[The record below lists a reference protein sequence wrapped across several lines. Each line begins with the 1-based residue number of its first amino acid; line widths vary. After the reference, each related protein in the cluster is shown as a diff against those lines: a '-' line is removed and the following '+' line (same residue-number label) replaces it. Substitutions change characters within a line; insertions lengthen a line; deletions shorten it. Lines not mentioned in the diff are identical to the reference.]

1 MNLQNLTATSDLVGR
16 RIRLGW
22 DVILAAGESF
32 SAIPEVVIR
41 RKTRDF
47 EFPAPATGSPDLFIL
62 YDSSAFP
69 PAGDAAEEI
78 DLGSGRRSGVR
89 FTSSAISVARSIAGK
104 LVEVQR
110 LTVWRY
116 VDDAGNPLSQHVQLL
131 DHDLEDTG
139 LLPDTTYYYQL
150 TTTLPGATSP
160 LVLTAV
166 GTAREFLGLG
176 QTVYRSIP
184 SVYRAPD
191 VVTGQPLTGTDFIPE
206 AAVRTSGQLA
216 RFVDIFGLA
225 LDNLAGLAAG
235 VAGLHDVDEVDYRVL
250 PLLAQWV
257 GWDLSFDRP
266 IPMQRH
272 EIKYAAAL
280 YSITGTVPGCMLW
293 VQRLT
298 GWTAQIKEF
307 GRNVFVTN
315 DVGNPADT
323 TQTGSYTA
331 NTSDAALVAGR
342 GTFADALS
350 YTYDTGLGEGNWFSF
365 HTIGIFATLAAGET
379 VVTFQENR
387 ARLLNSLA
395 LFVPVNLRV
404 VLVVVLPPTADV
416 ETTALGLLQSTE
428 TEPV

>member
-1 MNLQNLTATSDLVGR
+1 MNLQSFTATSDLVGR
-16 RIRLGW
+16 RIRLDW
-22 DVILAAGESF
+22 DVVLAAGESF
-32 SAIPEVVIR
+32 SAIPALVIR

-47 EFPAPATGSPDLFIL
+47 EFPAPAAGASDPFIV
-62 YDSSAFP
+62 YDSSHFP
-69 PAGDAAEEI
+69 PAGAPAKDI
-78 DLGSGRRSGVR
+78 DLGSGRQNGARFSG
-89 FTSSAISVARSIAGK
+89 SAISVARSIGDK
-104 LVEVQR
+104 PVEVQR

-116 VDDAGNPLSQHVQLL
+116 VNDLDKPLSQHMQLL
-131 DHDLEDTG
+131 DHDLADTG
-139 LLPDTTYYYQL
+139 LLPGTTYYYQL
-150 TTTLPGATSP
+150 TTTLPGASTP

-166 GTAREFLGLG
+166 ATAREFRGLG
-176 QTVYRSIP
+176 QTIYRSIP
-184 SVYRAPD
+184 TVYRAPD
-191 VVTGQPLTGTDFIPE
+191 VVTGQPLPGTDFIPE
-206 AAVRTSGQLA
+206 AAVGTSGQLA
-216 RFVDIFGLA
+216 RFVDLFGLA

-235 VAGLHDVDEVDYRVL
+235 VPDLHDVDDVDYRIL

-272 EIKYAAAL
+272 EIKYAAGL
-280 YSITGTVPGCMLW
+280 YRITGTVPGCMLW

-315 DVGNPADT
+315 NVGNPADT
-323 TQTGSYTA
+323 TQTGSSTVNTA
-331 NTSDAALVAGR
+331 DAALLAAR

-350 YTYDTGLGEGNWFSF
+350 YSYDTGLGDRDWFSF

-379 VVTFQENR
+379 VAHFHQNR
-387 ARLLNSLA
+387 ARLLTSIS

-404 VLVVVLPPTADV
+404 VLVVVLPPTVDT
-416 ETTALGLLQSTE
+416 ETAALGLLQSAE

>member
-1 MNLQNLTATSDLVGR
+1 MNVQGLTATSDLVGR
-16 RIRLGW
+16 RIRLDW
-22 DVILAAGESF
+22 DVILASGESF

-47 EFPAPATGSPDLFIL
+47 EFPTPAAGAPDPFVR

-69 PAGDAAEEI
+69 PTGSPAQEI
-78 DLGSGRRSGVR
+78 DLGSGRQNGAR
-89 FTSSAISVARSIAGK
+89 FTGSAISVARSIAGK

-116 VDDAGNPLSQHVQLL
+116 VDDAGNPLRQHVQLL
-131 DHDLEDTG
+131 DHDLGDTG
-139 LLPDTTYYYQL
+139 LLPGTTYYYQL
-150 TTTLPGATSP
+150 TTTLPGAASP

-176 QTVYRSIP
+176 HSVYGSIP
-184 SVYRAPD
+184 SVYRAPN

-216 RFVDIFGLA
+216 RFVDLFGLA

-235 VAGLHDVDEVDYRVL
+235 LPGLHDVDEVDYRIL

-266 IPMQRH
+266 IPIQRH

-280 YSITGTVPGCMLW
+280 YHITGTVPGCMLW

-298 GWTAQIKEF
+298 GWSAQIKEF
-307 GRNVFVTN
+307 GRNVFITN

-323 TQTGSYTA
+323 TRTGSYTV
-331 NTSDAALVAGR
+331 NTSDAALLAGR

-350 YTYDTGLGEGNWFSF
+350 YTHDAGLGDGDWFSF

-379 VVTFQENR
+379 VATFRQNR
-387 ARLLNSLA
+387 ARLLNSIS

-404 VLVVVLPPTADV
+404 VLVVVLAPTADA
-416 ETTALGLLQSTE
+416 ETAALGLLQSTE
-428 TEPV
+428 TQPA